1 MTLLIQYGDTDVRVY
16 VCYVL
21 WMLSDKL
28 SQQELGEGT
37 VGVFLLEIVLEH
49 ADVSVLREIDAAV
62 EREIGVALVADVFR

>member
-1 MTLLIQYGDTDVRVY
+1 
-16 VCYVL
+16 
-21 WMLSDKL
+21 MLSDKL

-62 EREIGVALVADVFR
+62 EGEIGVALVADVFR